1 MCLCFC
7 TFNTFSRWKNDHSAV
22 NTDVTVWCHSV
33 MSQCDVMVWCHGV
46 MSQCDVTVWCHS
58 VMSQC
63 DVTVW
68 CHSVMSADTM
78 TSSTCRLVHYK
89 SHVQGL
95 ILALKKHNQDRR
107 SRCFHGS
114 SSAGDGGTTGG
125 NDADGGGEEG
135 EAGETET
142 EVKCATLI
150 CKVTV
155 TNCSSSSHR
164 ALPGSSQTQT
174 LR

>member
-1 MCLCFC
+1 
-7 TFNTFSRWKNDHSAV
+7 
-22 NTDVTVWCHSV
+22 
-33 MSQCDVMVWCHGV
+33 
-46 MSQCDVTVWCHS
+46 
-58 VMSQC
+58 
-63 DVTVW
+63 
-68 CHSVMSADTM
+68 MSADTM

-164 ALPGSSQTQT
+164 ARCPDRVKHKRYVNKTKYLKLYQSISSKQTEQLSVASPVRIRT
-174 LR
+174 QILEPLNNTSV